1 MRKVL
6 TLMIVIVAMA
16 GILYYYIT
24 SLNEQAEEASSIYLT
39 DKRVIEL
46 SKNEAEVEAFVL
58 TIKEN
63 PSQVLKMNN
72 LIRKMVYSGE
82 YSDEEVENLVKL
94 QRRLFHEELLKINP
108 EQAHQLLV
116 RNELNQWSKAGY
128 KLIGSDYLPPE
139 YIGDKNQNASF
150 KVVFYTNDPSR
161 DIYVRYALVKNDDEL
176 WEIIGWV
183 PIEPFEIVK

>member
-1 MRKVL
+1 MRKALFVL
-6 TLMIVIVAMA
+6 IVILAM
-16 GILYYYIT
+16 GGVLYYYIR
-24 SLNEQAEEASSIYLT
+24 SLNESSDESSSIYLT
-39 DKRVIEL
+39 DKRVLEL
-46 SKNEAEVEAFVL
+46 SKEELEIETFVL

-72 LIRKMVYSGE
+72 LIRKMVYSGI
-82 YSDEEVENLVKL
+82 YSDEEVESLVKL
-94 QRRLFHEELLKINP
+94 QRSLFHEELLRINS

-116 RNELNQWSKAGY
+116 RNELNQWAEAGY
-128 KLIGSDYLPPE
+128 KIIGSDYLPPE
-139 YIGDKNQNASF
+139 YIGDKNQNAAF

-161 DIYVRYALVKNDDEL
+161 DIYVRYALVKNEDEL